1 MTWDFF
7 VLESNGL
14 FDKQNDEYGVT
25 PVVFMIP
32 QEDIFLAKTLAV
44 KAGNDFIERCD
55 RDLEEIF
62 CDYLQEKK
70 IAYHFVGFIKL
81 PYEERQRED
90 LFGVIHHCRLVKTMF
105 C

>member
-32 QEDIFLAKTLAV
+32 QEDIFLAEVLAK
-44 KAGNDFIERCD
+44 KAGNDFIEERCD

-70 IAYHFVGFIKL
+70 DRLSFCWFYKIAI
-81 PYEERQRED
+81 
-90 LFGVIHHCRLVKTMF
+90 
-105 C
+105 

>member
-32 QEDIFLAKTLAV
+32 QEDIFLAEVLAK
-44 KAGNDFIERCD
+44 KAGNDFIEERCD

-70 IAYHFVGFIKL
+70 IAYHFVGSIKL

-90 LFGVIHHCRLVKTMF
+90 LFGAIHHCRLVKIM
-105 C
+105 